1 MSYQQTNQSTGRY
14 CKPIPN
20 SNIDEDVDDTSV
32 FGPTPRGQPPY
43 DLSVVDVDMCVST
56 NKPNHLTSSYYT
68 DLLVVRR
75 GQQWVMRVTF
85 SRPLNRD
92 DNIQVEFLIGRDPSA
107 SKGSMVTVTFSYNDK
122 WFGEILEQHDTV
134 VTLGITPSADAIV
147 GKYRTYVKV
156 VSGHSTVRSEKN
168 PSTDLYL
175 LFNAWCPDDVVF
187 LPNDAE
193 RGEYVLNDNGVIYM
207 GAADNVSQRA
217 WMYGQFEQGILDACI
232 YIMDSAKMPIWDRN
246 KVLKVIRVGSAMV
259 NAQDDNGVLV
269 GNWSDDY
276 SMGTAPMA
284 WTGSVK
290 ILLQYFSTGV
300 PVCFAQC
307 WVFAGVFNTFLRCL
321 GIPARVIT
329 NFNSAHDNTGNL
341 KTDLIFKPDGTPDRA
356 ETRDSIWNY
365 HCWNEVF
372 MKRTDLGQGFEGW
385 QVVDST
391 PQETSDGYFRC
402 GPASI
407 AAIKSGSVSH
417 PFDTGFVFAEVNSD
431 LVYHKKDKYGNLTP
445 YSVDT
450 THIGKCIY
458 TKSVG
463 GTQPVDITL
472 NYKNPEGSPE
482 DMRAMERAESYGI
495 QRDHSDLSEQPVNVV
510 IHSNEVYLGYNIE
523 LDIEFHNPGGL
534 EKMVNALLSGSVV
547 YYTGVISNDL
557 KEIKFTATVAGN
569 SMEHVRLTVK
579 ADDYMPFLG
588 SQLSLRF
595 ILSIE
600 SEDQSVSTM
609 KVVNLK
615 TKDLSLRLSGDAVIH
630 RDMFVTLSF
639 TNPYPFALHN
649 IFLFMEGSGV
659 IDIKSS
665 FYRIIDVGATVSWK
679 EHFQPRLAGL
689 RGIVAV
695 MHSSNLYMHG
705 YVILNIKD

>member
-1 MSYQQTNQSTGRY
+1 MLASA
-14 CKPIPN
+14 P
-20 SNIDEDVDDTSV
+20 
-32 FGPTPRGQPPY
+32 
-43 DLSVVDVDMCVST
+43 DLSVVDVDMCAST

-92 DNIQVEFLIGRDPSA
+92 DNIQVEFLIGRDPSS
-107 SKGSMVTVTFSYNDK
+107 SKGSMVTVTFSNYDK

-134 VTLGITPSADAIV
+134 VTVGITPSADAIV

-156 VSGHSTVRSEKN
+156 VTGHSTVRSEKN

-193 RGEYVLNDNGVIYM
+193 RGEYVLNDNGLIYM

-276 SMGTAPMA
+276 SMGTAPTA

-372 MKRTDLGQGFEGW
+372 MNRTDLGKGFEGW

-450 THIGKCIY
+450 TYIGKCIY

-482 DMRAMERAESYGI
+482 DIRAMERAESYGI
-495 QRDHSDLSEQPVNVV
+495 QRDHSELSEQPVNVV
-510 IHSNEVYLGYNIE
+510 IHSNEVYLGYDIE

-547 YYTGVISNDL
+547 YYTGIISNDL

-569 SMEHVRLTVK
+569 SKEHVRLTVM

-600 SEDQSVSTM
+600 SEDQSMSTM

-615 TKDLSLRLSGDAVIH
+615 TKDLNLRCEQWLQTHTTSPAPSTAPPLTSG
-630 RDMFVTLSF
+630 
-639 TNPYPFALHN
+639 
-649 IFLFMEGSGV
+649 
-659 IDIKSS
+659 
-665 FYRIIDVGATVSWK
+665 
-679 EHFQPRLAGL
+679 Q
-689 RGIVAV
+689 
-695 MHSSNLYMHG
+695 
-705 YVILNIKD
+705 